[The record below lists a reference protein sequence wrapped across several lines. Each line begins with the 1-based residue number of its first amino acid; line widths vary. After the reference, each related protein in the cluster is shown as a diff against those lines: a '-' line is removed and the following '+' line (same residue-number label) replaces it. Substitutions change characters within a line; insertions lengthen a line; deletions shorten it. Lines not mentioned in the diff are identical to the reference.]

1 MKKFKVFLLL
11 FFISFA
17 VGGFYSANAYTTS
30 RSLTGLKA
38 DFMGE
43 PHYIPDVIGRGGAT
57 PQAGVTKLNYGTQQ
71 WKMTIADDRT
81 ILVILTNQDGDSM
94 SGNNWFSVIGTTNGF
109 VDVPNGGGMA
119 SAPTSV
125 TGHTFATAAKLGLPW
140 VQAKVSSGTWI
151 IDN

>member
-1 MKKFKVFLLL
+1 MKKVKL
-11 FFISFA
+11 FFTIFFITFA

-38 DFMGE
+38 DFLGE
-43 PHYIPDVIGRGGAT
+43 PHYIPNIIGRDGET
-57 PQAGVTKLNYGTQQ
+57 PQEGVTKLDWGTQQ

-81 ILVILTNQDGDSM
+81 ILVALTNQDGASM
-94 SGNNWFSVIGTTNGF
+94 SGYSWYSVVGTTNGF
-109 VDVPNGGGMA
+109 VNIPNSDGLA
-119 SAPTSV
+119 SAPTSI
-125 TGHTFATAAKLGLPW
+125 TGNTFATAAKLGLPW